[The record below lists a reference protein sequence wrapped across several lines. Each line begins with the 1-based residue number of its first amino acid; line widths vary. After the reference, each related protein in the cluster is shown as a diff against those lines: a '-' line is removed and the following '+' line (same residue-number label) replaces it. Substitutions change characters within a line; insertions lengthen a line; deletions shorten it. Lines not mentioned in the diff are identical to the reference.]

1 MSGANASPPGR
12 SDQKMN
18 FREIADLVM
27 NASRAE
33 QTEVLAM
40 EQDESLT
47 RFANNCVHQNVTELN
62 AQITVRSVIGTRV
75 GIAVSNDTRHDSL
88 KQLAARA
95 YEVAKLQP
103 ENPEFKGLPK
113 PMPIPHVEAFDTAVA
128 ECTPE
133 QRASKV
139 GVICR
144 KAAEAGFSAAGSLTT
159 SAFRIGVANSHGVF
173 AQHTSTMADASTVM
187 MDSHASGW
195 AQSSGWRLE
204 VIDPD
209 SLAAEAFWKVKL
221 GADPVDYEPGEYT
234 VILDPYAPADLLEML
249 AFDGMGALAVQEGRS
264 WMNGRIGQ
272 RIMADI
278 VTIVDDGLDG
288 SGFPWPFDFE
298 GIPKKVHPIV
308 ESGVVKGPVYDSFTA
323 GRESGRLS
331 TGHATPPSPQGRFGP
346 VPMNLFLRPGATALD
361 AMIQSTTL
369 GLYITRFWYTRT
381 VHPRDAVVTGMTRDG
396 TFLVRDGEIVHAI
409 KSLRFTQ
416 SYVEALKHAQVIGQR
431 PRLLRSAIGGATSV
445 PPVKLAA
452 FKFTSSTR

>member
-1 MSGANASPPGR
+1 DDGNRPRRFSGAVPQCKGGSFQMSGANASPPGR

-221 GADPVDYEPGEYT
+221 GADPVDY
-234 VILDPYAPADLLEML
+234 
-249 AFDGMGALAVQEGRS
+249 
-264 WMNGRIGQ
+264 
-272 RIMADI
+272 
-278 VTIVDDGLDG
+278 
-288 SGFPWPFDFE
+288 
-298 GIPKKVHPIV
+298 
-308 ESGVVKGPVYDSFTA
+308 
-323 GRESGRLS
+323 
-331 TGHATPPSPQGRFGP
+331 
-346 VPMNLFLRPGATALD
+346 
-361 AMIQSTTL
+361 
-369 GLYITRFWYTRT
+369 
-381 VHPRDAVVTGMTRDG
+381 
-396 TFLVRDGEIVHAI
+396 
-409 KSLRFTQ
+409 
-416 SYVEALKHAQVIGQR
+416 
-431 PRLLRSAIGGATSV
+431 
-445 PPVKLAA
+445 
-452 FKFTSSTR
+452 